1 MSDLKVTVLE
11 EIKLPNGNIERATNV
26 KTISGVNQIQRRV
39 DTITTFFDGDGIQL
53 MKFVDSESRQVAGSF
68 VKSNVK
74 YIRITHVGGTT
85 SASIY
90 LKKTTGEST
99 LLNLEP
105 GKSLMFSDATISES
119 STADIFEE
127 GYCDQAYYRD
137 FHDLDAILAK
147 ANGTD
152 VQLEYLIAST

>member
-39 DTITTFFDGDGIQL
+39 DTITTFFDDEGIQL

-74 YIRITHVGGTT
+74 YIRITHINGTVN
-85 SASIY
+85 ASIY
-90 LKKTTGEST
+90 LKKTTE
-99 LLNLEP
+99 
-105 GKSLMFSDATISES
+105 K
-119 STADIFEE
+119 
-127 GYCDQAYYRD
+127 AY
-137 FHDLDAILAK
+137 F
-147 ANGTD
+147 
-152 VQLEYLIAST
+152 